1 MSRLLTLDDLYSF
14 FMQNNKNITFESKEE
29 QHQINVQ
36 LFGSVS
42 YDEDKSLDIE
52 GLTPVTLK
60 CNHTK
65 KNLNGSFITDE
76 AQEKALNSIYNRP
89 ILGYIHEVDNEPQ
102 FYTHNFHEENNELIY
117 DEYPV
122 GIVPES
128 GNVRMEHDSKSD
140 KDYVIVDGYIF
151 DLYSKAKDILKRDK
165 KCSVSVEISIRDM
178 TYDKK
183 KKLLVINDFYY
194 TGITILGCDESGNK
208 INPGMKGSNITLK
221 DFEQESNSLFFNKNI
236 ENELIQALN
245 ELNRVL
251 LSFDIDGRKE
261 CGDMNKKYAKKKNA
275 IDEEKIKDEE
285 LDKDLGDEETK
296 DNDSKNNTE
305 EDKQEDSKGD
315 EKAKSEKDK
324 EVEDEDKVEDDKEVK
339 SEEQD
344 EEKEED
350 KKKKNT
356 FSVSFELSHDDIRC
370 ALYDLIRSFG
380 EQDGTWYYISEVY
393 DDYFVMEGNHTLYGM
408 KYVKKGDKIELFG
421 DRYPLYKE
429 LLTKE
434 EKAQL
439 DEMRSEY
446 KELKKKVEDKEKSE
460 ILKDEDYEPFI
471 EEFEFKELIS
481 NKDKYSL
488 ETFKQKAELAFA
500 QCVRKAGTYSK
511 KNNNLRFN
519 VKNASARENKK
530 SRYGNIFN
538 K

>member
-65 KNLNGSFITDE
+65 NNLNGSFITDE

-89 ILGYIHEVDNEPQ
+89 ILGYIHEVDDEPQ
-102 FYTHNFHEENNELIY
+102 FYTHNFHEENNELVY
-117 DEYPV
+117 DEFPV
-122 GIVPES
+122 GIIPES

-140 KDYVIVDGYIF
+140 RSYVIVDGYIF

-165 KCSVSVEISIRDM
+165 ECSVSVEISIRDM

-183 KKLLVINDFYY
+183 KRLLIINDFYY

-208 INPGMKGSNITLK
+208 ISPGMKGSNITLK
-221 DFEQESNSLFFNKNI
+221 DFEQKSNSLFFNKNI
-236 ENELIQALN
+236 ENELIQVLN

-261 CGDMNKKYAKKKNA
+261 CGDMNKKYAKKKNVT
-275 IDEEKIKDEE
+275 DEEKIKDEE
-285 LDKDLGDEETK
+285 LDKDLEDEEVK
-296 DNDSKNNTE
+296 DDESKNNTE

-315 EKAKSEKDK
+315 EKSKSKEDK
-324 EVEDEDKVEDDKEVK
+324 EDEDEVEDKEIKDGESDK
-339 SEEQD
+339 
-344 EEKEED
+344 EKEEKR
-350 KKKKNT
+350 KKKDNT

-370 ALYDLIRSFG
+370 ALYTLIQSFND
-380 EQDGTWYYISEVY
+380 QDEVWYYISEVY
-393 DDYFVMEGNHTLYGM
+393 DDYFIMEAGHDLYGM
-408 KYVKKGDKIELFG
+408 KYLKKGDKIELFG

-434 EKAQL
+434 EKDQL

-446 KELKKKVEDKEKSE
+446 KKLKKKVEDKEKAE

-500 QCVRKAGTYSK
+500 QCVRKAGTYNK
-511 KNNNLRFN
+511 KSNSLRFN
-519 VKNASARENKK
+519 VKNASAKESKK

-538 K
+538 KK